1 MLRQRLITAAFGIPL
16 LAAAVWFGSWWFVAA
31 ILIAA
36 GIALW
41 EFYSMARASKRDP
54 LTYFG
59 IVWGLLFVLSPT
71 LPWSDTIPVLS
82 SLRWSNTIPVLMS
95 SAVLLP
101 LIWLL
106 LNRPRETAFSNL
118 AWTIIGIMYI
128 GWMMSYW
135 VALRGLD
142 DPLQGRIWTFWG
154 LAIVFASDSSAYGVG
169 RWKGKHKL
177 APAISPSKTWEGAVG
192 GLVGSMVAASAF
204 GALLF
209 PLMGVAPMHWAAGL
223 LMGAVG
229 SVLAQ
234 MGDLTGSLLK
244 RNLGVKDSGPR
255 FLPGHGGFL
264 DRISSLMFVGP
275 FLFYGVLGYLGL
287 PF

>member
-16 LAAAVWFGSWWFVAA
+16 LVAAVWFGSWWFVAA

-59 IVWGLLFVLSPT
+59 IVWGLLFVVSP
-71 LPWSDTIPVLS
+71 LMP
-82 SLRWSNTIPVLMS
+82 WSNTIPVLMS
-95 SAVLLP
+95 SAVLFP

-135 VALRGLD
+135 VSVRGLG
-142 DPLQGRIWTFWG
+142 PPEGLAWTLWG

-169 RWKGKHKL
+169 RWRGKHKL
-177 APAISPSKTWEGAVG
+177 APSISPSKTWEGAVG
-192 GLVGSMVAASAF
+192 GLVGSMVAASVF

-209 PLMGVAPMHWAAGL
+209 PLMGVAPMNWAAGL

-229 SVLAQ
+229 SILAQ